1 MDPAT
6 SGIVT
11 TGHTLSRHDAL
22 PISRLGAEG
31 RGGDGGQARTA
42 AAVRAPEGR
51 RGGAWRDER
60 TGEGCVMSEADD
72 TPWREAM
79 RVPRLGNLD
88 ARAFY
93 AFLLF
98 LFYWSWWTLGF
109 CVLVVIVLW
118 VVERFGM
125 RSEEHTS
132 ELQSLMRNSYA

>member
-93 AFLLF
+93 EFLLF
-98 LFYWSWWTLGF
+98 LFYWS
-109 CVLVVIVLW
+109 
-118 VVERFGM
+118 
-125 RSEEHTS
+125 RSEESRVGKECVSTCRS
-132 ELQSLMRNSYA
+132 WWSPDKYKKKK